1 MDSISRND
9 SWELVDLPPRRKTIS
24 SKWILKL
31 EPNLD
36 GKSKKLNGRKQD
48 KVNNYFTLSKL

>member
-9 SWELVDLPPRRKTIS
+9 SWELVDLPPRRKAIS

-31 EPNLD
+31 EFNLD
-36 GKSKKLNGRKQD
+36 GKTNKLNGCKQD
-48 KVNNYFTLSKL
+48 KMNN